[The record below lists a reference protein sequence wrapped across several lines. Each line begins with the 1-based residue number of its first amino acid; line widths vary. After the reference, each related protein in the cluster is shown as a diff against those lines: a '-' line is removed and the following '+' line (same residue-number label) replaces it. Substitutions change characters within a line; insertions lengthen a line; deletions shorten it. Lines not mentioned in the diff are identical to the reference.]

1 MMYKKQNLPEL
12 TLRGLVLGSI
22 LTIIFTASNVYLGL
36 KVGLTFSSSIPAVV
50 ISMAVLSLFKTSNIL
65 ENNMIQTQA
74 SAAGTLSSVIFVIPG
89 LFMCGYW
96 SEFPLWQTFMIC
108 LCGGGLGVLFT
119 IPLRRTMVVESK
131 LAYPEGR
138 AAAEI
143 LKVANKDQSSKKGKQ
158 GIKEIAL
165 GSFIAAIFSLLS
177 NGFKLAAS
185 ESNFAFIW
193 NKMAFGFSMGYS
205 LALLGAGYLVG
216 LAGAIALFVGM
227 FLAWGIFTPY
237 LSNFEFDSAKNAVDL
252 ASSVWSSKVRLIG
265 TGAIAIAALWTL
277 IELLKP
283 VIEGIKEIVK
293 NVKITKAAL
302 WTLIE
307 LLKPVIEGI
316 KEIVKNVKITNQ
328 EKNERT
334 NIDLSLKSIFI
345 LFVLMVVGLF
355 ITFYSFVEDANLS
368 IYYQMLFSFVGT
380 LVSVLIGFFV
390 AAACGYMAGLV
401 GSSSSPISGIGLI
414 GVIISSIVF
423 LVLGVELF
431 QDPMLSKFAVAL
443 AIFTTS
449 VILAT
454 AAISNDNLQDLKTG
468 HLVGATP
475 WKQQVALLVGCVF
488 GALAIVPV
496 LNLLYQA
503 YGFVGAMPREGMDAS
518 SALAA
523 PQANLMSTIAQGI
536 FHHNIEWGYMAF
548 GVFVGILMI
557 IIDKILRRTQ
567 KMSLPPLAVGIGI
580 YLPPAVNIPLV
591 IGGILKYIVMQH
603 LTKKYAKNSHK
614 EEKLASCE
622 QRGTLFASGLI
633 VGESIFG
640 VIIAGIT
647 VFSVSMGG
655 SENPLALN
663 LANFHDS
670 ELFALIFFVGVVLYF
685 IKRIVKKDA

>member
-12 TLRGLVLGSI
+12 TLRGLILGSI

-65 ENNMIQTQA
+65 ENNMVQTQA

-227 FLAWGIFTPY
+227 FLAWGIFTLY
-237 LSNFEFDSAKNAVDL
+237 LSNFEFDSTKNAVDL

-265 TGAIAIAALWTL
+265 TGAIAI
-277 IELLKP
+277 
-283 VIEGIKEIVK
+283 
-293 NVKITKAAL
+293 AAL

-557 IIDKILRRTQ
+557 IIDKILKGTQ

>member
-1 MMYKKQNLPEL
+1 MYKKQNLPEL
-12 TLRGLVLGSI
+12 TLRGLILGSI

-65 ENNMIQTQA
+65 ENNMVQTQA

-237 LSNFEFDSAKNAVDL
+237 LSNCEFDSTKNAVDL

-265 TGAIAIAALWTL
+265 TGAIAI
-277 IELLKP
+277 
-283 VIEGIKEIVK
+283 
-293 NVKITKAAL
+293 AAL

-557 IIDKILRRTQ
+557 IIDKILKGTQ

-603 LTKKYAKNSHK
+603 LTKKYAKKSHK

>member
-65 ENNMIQTQA
+65 ENNMVQTQA

-119 IPLRRTMVVESK
+119 IPLRRAMVVESK

-265 TGAIAIAALWTL
+265 TGAIAI
-277 IELLKP
+277 
-283 VIEGIKEIVK
+283 
-293 NVKITKAAL
+293 AAL

-557 IIDKILRRTQ
+557 IIDKILKGTQ

>member
-12 TLRGLVLGSI
+12 TLRGLILGSI

-65 ENNMIQTQA
+65 ENNMVQTQA

-237 LSNFEFDSAKNAVDL
+237 LSNFEFDSVKNAVDL

-265 TGAIAIAALWTL
+265 TGAIAI
-277 IELLKP
+277 
-283 VIEGIKEIVK
+283 
-293 NVKITKAAL
+293 AAL

-557 IIDKILRRTQ
+557 IIDKILKGTQ

>member
-1 MMYKKQNLPEL
+1 MYKKQNLPEL
-12 TLRGLVLGSI
+12 TLRGLILGSI

-65 ENNMIQTQA
+65 ENNMVQTQA

-265 TGAIAIAALWTL
+265 TGAIAI
-277 IELLKP
+277 
-283 VIEGIKEIVK
+283 
-293 NVKITKAAL
+293 AAL

-548 GVFVGILMI
+548 DVFVGILMI
-557 IIDKILRRTQ
+557 IIDKILKGTQ

-580 YLPPAVNIPLV
+580 YLPPAINIPLV

>member
-12 TLRGLVLGSI
+12 TLRGLILGSI

-65 ENNMIQTQA
+65 ENNMVQTQA

-237 LSNFEFDSAKNAVDL
+237 LSNFEFDSTKNAVDL

-265 TGAIAIAALWTL
+265 TGAIAI
-277 IELLKP
+277 
-283 VIEGIKEIVK
+283 
-293 NVKITKAAL
+293 AAL

-390 AAACGYMAGLV
+390 AAACGYMARLV

-557 IIDKILRRTQ
+557 IIDKILKGTQ

>member
-1 MMYKKQNLPEL
+1 MYKKQNLPEL
-12 TLRGLVLGSI
+12 TLRGLILGSI

-65 ENNMIQTQA
+65 ENNMVQTQA

-237 LSNFEFDSAKNAVDL
+237 LSNCEFDSTKNAVDL

-265 TGAIAIAALWTL
+265 TGAIAI
-277 IELLKP
+277 
-283 VIEGIKEIVK
+283 
-293 NVKITKAAL
+293 AAL

-557 IIDKILRRTQ
+557 IIDKILKGTQ

-640 VIIAGIT
+640 VIITGIT

>member
-12 TLRGLVLGSI
+12 ILRGLILGSI

-65 ENNMIQTQA
+65 ENNMVQTQA

-283 VIEGIKEIVK
+283 VIK
-293 NVKITKAAL
+293 
-302 WTLIE
+302 
-307 LLKPVIEGI
+307 GI

-536 FHHNIEWGYMAF
+536 FHHNIEWSYMAF

-557 IIDKILRRTQ
+557 IIDKILKGTQ

>member
-1 MMYKKQNLPEL
+1 MYKKQNLPEL
-12 TLRGLVLGSI
+12 TLRGLILGSI

-65 ENNMIQTQA
+65 ENNMVQTQA

-119 IPLRRTMVVESK
+119 IPLRRAMVVESK

-143 LKVANKDQSSKKGKQ
+143 LKVANKDQSNKKGKQ

-177 NGFKLAAS
+177 NGFKLVAS

-237 LSNFEFDSAKNAVDL
+237 LSNFEFDSAKNVVDL

-265 TGAIAIAALWTL
+265 TGAIAI
-277 IELLKP
+277 
-283 VIEGIKEIVK
+283 
-293 NVKITKAAL
+293 AAL

-488 GALAIVPV
+488 GALAIAPV

-523 PQANLMSTIAQGI
+523 PQANLMSTIVQGI

-591 IGGILKYIVMQH
+591 IGGILKYIVMQY

-685 IKRIVKKDA
+685 IKRIVKKMLNFWG

>member
-1 MMYKKQNLPEL
+1 I
-12 TLRGLVLGSI
+12 LGSI

-65 ENNMIQTQA
+65 ENNMVQTQA

-265 TGAIAIAALWTL
+265 TGAIAI
-277 IELLKP
+277 
-283 VIEGIKEIVK
+283 
-293 NVKITKAAL
+293 AAL

-557 IIDKILRRTQ
+557 IIDKILKGTQ

-580 YLPPAVNIPLV
+580 YLPPAINIPLV

>member
-12 TLRGLVLGSI
+12 TLRGLILGSI

-65 ENNMIQTQA
+65 ENNMVQTQA

-293 NVKITKAAL
+293 NVKIT
-302 WTLIE
+302 
-307 LLKPVIEGI
+307 
-316 KEIVKNVKITNQ
+316 NQ

-496 LNLLYQA
+496 LNLLYQV

-557 IIDKILRRTQ
+557 IIDKILKGTQ

-580 YLPPAVNIPLV
+580 YLPPAINIPLV

>member
-1 MMYKKQNLPEL
+1 MQKTYSLPEL
-12 TLRGLVLGSI
+12 TLRGLLLGSI

-65 ENNMIQTQA
+65 ENNMVQTQA

-119 IPLRRTMVVESK
+119 IPLRRAMVVESK

-265 TGAIAIAALWTL
+265 TGAIAI
-277 IELLKP
+277 
-283 VIEGIKEIVK
+283 
-293 NVKITKAAL
+293 AAL

-670 ELFALIFFVGVVLYF
+670 ELFAFIFFVGVVLYF

>member
-1 MMYKKQNLPEL
+1 MYKKQNLPEL
-12 TLRGLVLGSI
+12 TLRGLILGSI

-65 ENNMIQTQA
+65 ENNMVQTQA

-237 LSNFEFDSAKNAVDL
+237 LSNCEFDSTKNAVDL

-265 TGAIAIAALWTL
+265 TGAIAI
-277 IELLKP
+277 
-283 VIEGIKEIVK
+283 
-293 NVKITKAAL
+293 AAL

-454 AAISNDNLQDLKTG
+454 AAISSDNLQDLKTG

-557 IIDKILRRTQ
+557 IIDKILKGTQ

>member
-1 MMYKKQNLPEL
+1 MYKKQNLPEL

-293 NVKITKAAL
+293 NVKIT
-302 WTLIE
+302 
-307 LLKPVIEGI
+307 
-316 KEIVKNVKITNQ
+316 NQ

-368 IYYQMLFSFVGT
+368 IYYQMLFSFVRT

>member
-1 MMYKKQNLPEL
+1 KQNLPEL
-12 TLRGLVLGSI
+12 TLRGLILGSI

-65 ENNMIQTQA
+65 ENNMVQTQA

-237 LSNFEFDSAKNAVDL
+237 LSNCEFDSTKNAVDL

-265 TGAIAIAALWTL
+265 TGAIAI
-277 IELLKP
+277 
-283 VIEGIKEIVK
+283 
-293 NVKITKAAL
+293 AAL

-557 IIDKILRRTQ
+557 IIDKILKGTQ

>member
-12 TLRGLVLGSI
+12 TLRGLILGSI

-65 ENNMIQTQA
+65 ENNMVQTQA

-293 NVKITKAAL
+293 NVKIT
-302 WTLIE
+302 
-307 LLKPVIEGI
+307 
-316 KEIVKNVKITNQ
+316 NQ

-488 GALAIVPV
+488 GVLAIVPV

-557 IIDKILRRTQ
+557 IIDKILKGTQ

-580 YLPPAVNIPLV
+580 YLPPAINIPLV

>member
-1 MMYKKQNLPEL
+1 MYKKQNLPEL
-12 TLRGLVLGSI
+12 TLRGLILGSI

-65 ENNMIQTQA
+65 ENNMVQTQA

-293 NVKITKAAL
+293 NVKIT
-302 WTLIE
+302 
-307 LLKPVIEGI
+307 
-316 KEIVKNVKITNQ
+316 NQ

-355 ITFYSFVEDANLS
+355 ITFYSFIEDANLS

-557 IIDKILRRTQ
+557 IIDKILKGTQ

-580 YLPPAVNIPLV
+580 YLPPAINIPLV

>member
-12 TLRGLVLGSI
+12 TLRGLILGSI

-65 ENNMIQTQA
+65 ENNMVQTQA

-119 IPLRRTMVVESK
+119 IPLRRAMVVESK

-143 LKVANKDQSSKKGKQ
+143 LKVANKDQSNKKGKQ

-293 NVKITKAAL
+293 NVKIT
-302 WTLIE
+302 
-307 LLKPVIEGI
+307 
-316 KEIVKNVKITNQ
+316 NQ

-355 ITFYSFVEDANLS
+355 ITFYSFVEDSNLS

-503 YGFVGAMPREGMDAS
+503 YGFVGAMPREGMDTS

-591 IGGILKYIVMQH
+591 IGGILKFIVMQY

>member
-1 MMYKKQNLPEL
+1 MYKKQNLPEL

-293 NVKITKAAL
+293 NVKIT
-302 WTLIE
+302 
-307 LLKPVIEGI
+307 
-316 KEIVKNVKITNQ
+316 NQ

-557 IIDKILRRTQ
+557 IIDKILKGTQ

-580 YLPPAVNIPLV
+580 YLPPAINIPLV

>member
-1 MMYKKQNLPEL
+1 MYKKQNLPEL

-65 ENNMIQTQA
+65 ENNMVQTQA

-216 LAGAIALFVGM
+216 LAGAIALFVDM

-265 TGAIAIAALWTL
+265 TGAIAI
-277 IELLKP
+277 
-283 VIEGIKEIVK
+283 
-293 NVKITKAAL
+293 AAL

-557 IIDKILRRTQ
+557 IIDKILKGTQ

>member
-1 MMYKKQNLPEL
+1 MYKKQNLPEL
-12 TLRGLVLGSI
+12 TLRGLILGSI

-65 ENNMIQTQA
+65 ENNMVQTQA

-119 IPLRRTMVVESK
+119 IPLRRAMVVESK

-143 LKVANKDQSSKKGKQ
+143 LKVANKDQSNKKGKQ

-177 NGFKLAAS
+177 NGFKLTAS

-265 TGAIAIAALWTL
+265 TGAIAI
-277 IELLKP
+277 
-283 VIEGIKEIVK
+283 
-293 NVKITKAAL
+293 AAL

-536 FHHNIEWGYMAF
+536 FHHNIEWSYMAF

-591 IGGILKYIVMQH
+591 IGGILKYIVMQY

-670 ELFALIFFVGVVLYF
+670 ELLALIFFVGVVLYF
-685 IKRIVKKDA
+685 IKHIVKKDA

>member
-12 TLRGLVLGSI
+12 TLRGLILGSI

-65 ENNMIQTQA
+65 ENNMVQTQA

-265 TGAIAIAALWTL
+265 TGAIAI
-277 IELLKP
+277 
-283 VIEGIKEIVK
+283 
-293 NVKITKAAL
+293 AAL

-557 IIDKILRRTQ
+557 IIDKILKGTQ

-580 YLPPAVNIPLV
+580 YLPPAINIPLV

-633 VGESIFG
+633 MGESIFG

>member
-1 MMYKKQNLPEL
+1 MYKKQNLPEL
-12 TLRGLVLGSI
+12 TLRGLILGSI

-65 ENNMIQTQA
+65 ENNMVQTQA

-293 NVKITKAAL
+293 NVKIT
-302 WTLIE
+302 
-307 LLKPVIEGI
+307 
-316 KEIVKNVKITNQ
+316 NQ

-523 PQANLMSTIAQGI
+523 PQVNLMSTIAQGI

-557 IIDKILRRTQ
+557 IIDKILKGTQ

-622 QRGTLFASGLI
+622 QRATLFASGLI

>member
-12 TLRGLVLGSI
+12 TLRGLILGSI

-65 ENNMIQTQA
+65 ENNMVQTQA

-227 FLAWGIFTPY
+227 FLAWDIFTPY

-265 TGAIAIAALWTL
+265 TGAIAI
-277 IELLKP
+277 
-283 VIEGIKEIVK
+283 
-293 NVKITKAAL
+293 AAL

-557 IIDKILRRTQ
+557 IIDKILKGTQ

>member
-1 MMYKKQNLPEL
+1 MYKKQNLPEL

-65 ENNMIQTQA
+65 ENNMVQTQA

-227 FLAWGIFTPY
+227 FLVWGIFTPY

-265 TGAIAIAALWTL
+265 TGAIAI
-277 IELLKP
+277 
-283 VIEGIKEIVK
+283 
-293 NVKITKAAL
+293 AAL

-557 IIDKILRRTQ
+557 IIDKILKGTQ

>member
-1 MMYKKQNLPEL
+1 MHKKQNLPEL

-65 ENNMIQTQA
+65 ENNMVQTQA

-265 TGAIAIAALWTL
+265 TGAIAI
-277 IELLKP
+277 
-283 VIEGIKEIVK
+283 
-293 NVKITKAAL
+293 AAL

-557 IIDKILRRTQ
+557 IIDKILKGTQ

>member
-1 MMYKKQNLPEL
+1 MQKTYSLPEL
-12 TLRGLVLGSI
+12 TLRGLLLGSI

-65 ENNMIQTQA
+65 ENNMVQTQA

-119 IPLRRTMVVESK
+119 IPLRRAMVVESK

-193 NKMAFGFSMGYS
+193 NKMAFGFSAGYS

-216 LAGAIALFVGM
+216 LAGVIALFVGM

-265 TGAIAIAALWTL
+265 TGAIAI
-277 IELLKP
+277 
-283 VIEGIKEIVK
+283 
-293 NVKITKAAL
+293 AAL

>member
-65 ENNMIQTQA
+65 ENNMVQTQA

-119 IPLRRTMVVESK
+119 IPLRRAMVVESK

-143 LKVANKDQSSKKGKQ
+143 LKVANKDQSDKKGKQ
-158 GIKEIAL
+158 GVKEIAL
-165 GSFIAAIFSLLS
+165 GSFIAAFFSLLS

-185 ESNFAFIW
+185 ESSLAFIW
-193 NKMAFGFSMGYS
+193 NKIAFGFSMGYS

-227 FLAWGIFTPY
+227 FLAWGVFTPY
-237 LSNFEFDSAKNAVDL
+237 LSSFEFDGVKNASEL
-252 ASSVWSSKVRLIG
+252 ASSVWAAKVRLIG

-283 VIEGIKEIVK
+283 VISGIKEIIK
-293 NVKITKAAL
+293 NVTISNTKS
-302 WTLIE
+302 
-307 LLKPVIEGI
+307 
-316 KEIVKNVKITNQ
+316 Q
-328 EKNERT
+328 EST
-334 NIDLSLKSIFI
+334 DQDLSLKSIFI
-345 LFVLMVVGLF
+345 LFIIMTIGLF
-355 ITFYSFVEDANLS
+355 ITFYSFVSDANLNN
-368 IYYQMLFSFVGT
+368 YYQILFAFAGT
-380 LVSVLIGFFV
+380 FIAVLIGFFV

-414 GVIISSIVF
+414 GIIVSSLII
-423 LVLGVELF
+423 LLLGANLF
-431 QDPMLSKFAVAL
+431 DDPMLSKFAIAL

-449 VILAT
+449 VIVAT

-468 HLVGATP
+468 YLVGATP
-475 WKQQVALLVGCVF
+475 WKQQVALLIGCVF

-503 YGFVGAMPREGMDAS
+503 YGFVGAMPREGMDLS

-536 FHHNIEWGYMAF
+536 FNHNIEWSYIAF
-548 GVFVGILMI
+548 GVVVGIFII
-557 IIDKILRRTQ
+557 IIDKILR
-567 KMSLPPLAVGIGI
+567 
-580 YLPPAVNIPLV
+580 
-591 IGGILKYIVMQH
+591 
-603 LTKKYAKNSHK
+603 KN
-614 EEKLASCE
+614 
-622 QRGTLFASGLI
+622 G
-633 VGESIFG
+633 
-640 VIIAGIT
+640 
-647 VFSVSMGG
+647 
-655 SENPLALN
+655 N
-663 LANFHDS
+663 LS
-670 ELFALIFFVGVVLYF
+670 
-685 IKRIVKKDA
+685 

>member
-12 TLRGLVLGSI
+12 TLRGLILGSI

-65 ENNMIQTQA
+65 ENNMVQTQA

-293 NVKITKAAL
+293 NVKIT
-302 WTLIE
+302 
-307 LLKPVIEGI
+307 
-316 KEIVKNVKITNQ
+316 NQ

-488 GALAIVPV
+488 GALAMVPV

-557 IIDKILRRTQ
+557 IIDKILKGTQ

>member
-1 MMYKKQNLPEL
+1 MQKTYSLPEL
-12 TLRGLVLGSI
+12 TLRGLLLGSI

-65 ENNMIQTQA
+65 ENNMVQTQA

-119 IPLRRTMVVESK
+119 IPLRRAMVVESK

-143 LKVANKDQSSKKGKQ
+143 LKVANKDQSNKKGKQ

-293 NVKITKAAL
+293 NVKIT
-302 WTLIE
+302 
-307 LLKPVIEGI
+307 
-316 KEIVKNVKITNQ
+316 NQ

-414 GVIISSIVF
+414 GIIVSSLVI
-423 LVLGVELF
+423 LLLGANLF
-431 QDPMLSKFAVAL
+431 DDPMLSKFAIAL

-557 IIDKILRRTQ
+557 IIDKILKGTQ

>member
-12 TLRGLVLGSI
+12 TLRGLILGSI

-65 ENNMIQTQA
+65 ENNMVQTQA

-237 LSNFEFDSAKNAVDL
+237 LSNCEFDSTKNAVDL

-265 TGAIAIAALWTL
+265 TGAIAI
-277 IELLKP
+277 
-283 VIEGIKEIVK
+283 
-293 NVKITKAAL
+293 AAL

-557 IIDKILRRTQ
+557 IIDKILKGTQ

-685 IKRIVKKDA
+685 IKRIVKKDG

>member
-1 MMYKKQNLPEL
+1 MYKKQNLPEL

-227 FLAWGIFTPY
+227 FLAWGIFIPY

-265 TGAIAIAALWTL
+265 TGAIAI
-277 IELLKP
+277 
-283 VIEGIKEIVK
+283 
-293 NVKITKAAL
+293 AAL

>member
-1 MMYKKQNLPEL
+1 MYKKQNLPEL

-293 NVKITKAAL
+293 NVKIT
-302 WTLIE
+302 
-307 LLKPVIEGI
+307 
-316 KEIVKNVKITNQ
+316 NQ

-355 ITFYSFVEDANLS
+355 ITFYSFVEDTNLS

>member
-65 ENNMIQTQA
+65 ENNMVQTQA

-293 NVKITKAAL
+293 NVKIT
-302 WTLIE
+302 
-307 LLKPVIEGI
+307 
-316 KEIVKNVKITNQ
+316 NQ

-468 HLVGATP
+468 YLVGATP

>member
-65 ENNMIQTQA
+65 ENNMVQTQA

-119 IPLRRTMVVESK
+119 IPLRRAMVVESK

-143 LKVANKDQSSKKGKQ
+143 LKVANKDQSNKKGKQ

-293 NVKITKAAL
+293 NVKIT
-302 WTLIE
+302 
-307 LLKPVIEGI
+307 
-316 KEIVKNVKITNQ
+316 NQ

-345 LFVLMVVGLF
+345 LFVLMVAGLF

-557 IIDKILRRTQ
+557 IIDKILKGTQ

>member
-12 TLRGLVLGSI
+12 TLRGLILGSI

-65 ENNMIQTQA
+65 ENNMVQTQA

-119 IPLRRTMVVESK
+119 IPLRRAMVVESK

-143 LKVANKDQSSKKGKQ
+143 LKVANKDQSNKKGKQ

-237 LSNFEFDSAKNAVDL
+237 LSNCEFDSTKNAVDL

-265 TGAIAIAALWTL
+265 TGAIAI
-277 IELLKP
+277 
-283 VIEGIKEIVK
+283 
-293 NVKITKAAL
+293 AAL

-557 IIDKILRRTQ
+557 IIDKILKGTQ